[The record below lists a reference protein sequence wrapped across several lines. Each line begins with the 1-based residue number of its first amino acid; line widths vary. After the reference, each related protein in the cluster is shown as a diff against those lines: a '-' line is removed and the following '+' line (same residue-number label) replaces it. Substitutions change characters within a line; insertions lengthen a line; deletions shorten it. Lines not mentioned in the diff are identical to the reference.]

1 MGNRANVVFR
11 TWPTSPAAGAVYL
24 YTHWGGDRLPLVVQA
39 ALAEGKRWNAPPFLA
54 QIVLAKMLDEFAR
67 PSEKNGVYLMLSRS
81 RAVEESVGIAP
92 YLVDNEHP
100 LIEIDCRDQVVRFE
114 TEGGDI
120 LREFTF
126 EEFATEP
133 EDALLEA
140 WQDPA
145 DDEDGSDDEWN
156 EEWDDTAEV
165 DEAPTS
171 GDEET
176 LRESNPGSRALH
188 EARFELL
195 GAMLEHHRPLS
206 SASRIIS
213 YGRAS

>member
-11 TWPTSPAAGAVYL
+11 TWPASSDAGAVYL
-24 YTHWGGDRLPLVVQA
+24 YTHWGGDRLPLIVQA
-39 ALAEGKRWNAPPFLA
+39 ALAEGKRWSAPPFLA

-67 PSEKNGVYLMLSRS
+67 PPQNNGVYQMLSRS

-114 TEGGDI
+114 TESGNI
-120 LREFTF
+120 LKEFTF

-133 EDALLEA
+133 EEALLEA
-140 WQDPA
+140 WQDRA
-145 DDEDGSDDEWN
+145 DDEDCSDDEWN
-156 EEWDDTAEV
+156 EEWDDTAED
-165 DEAPTS
+165 DEALAS
-171 GDEET
+171 GDEEM
-176 LRESNPGSRALH
+176 LGEPNPGSRALH
-188 EARFELL
+188 KARFKLL
-195 GAMLEHHRPLS
+195 GAMLEHRRPLS
-206 SASRIIS
+206 SASRIIP